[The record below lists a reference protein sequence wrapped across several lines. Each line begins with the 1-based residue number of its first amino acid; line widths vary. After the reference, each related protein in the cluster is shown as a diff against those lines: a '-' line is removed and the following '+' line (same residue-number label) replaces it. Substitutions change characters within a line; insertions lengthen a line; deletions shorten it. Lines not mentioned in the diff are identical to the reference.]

1 MAEDLAPAVPAA
13 SPGQPAP
20 PPVEPSAP
28 AQPAESRP
36 LVERPRAPGQ
46 PKLYRRRFL
55 LAYLALALIGL
66 AGVAATAAL
75 FVLPR
80 GEESEEWSSW
90 RPTGDED
97 TYIDQ
102 IADYISARYRQP
114 TGSALV
120 AVLAGRPEVKTADS
134 AIPLDAVAIQ
144 PERGEESDDIE
155 VVRIDRSVMYT
166 LCGLGPQCAMAE
178 GAPSAERHR
187 LLRREALELAL
198 YTFKYTDRRSV
209 LALLPP
215 RIEPGADGQPQVV
228 SATALFFQVDDLGDA
243 LDRPLNTTLVAEDPP
258 QATQIPAD
266 EISIIDGLTEERLF
280 DYQFTQ
286 TQQGAAIMVLAHVD
300 T

>member
-1 MAEDLAPAVPAA
+1 MAEDLATALPATTEQSSPAA
-13 SPGQPAP
+13 LEPAAPAP
-20 PPVEPSAP
+20 
-28 AQPAESRP
+28 AEDSRP
-36 LVERPRAPGQ
+36 LVERPRAPRQ

-80 GEESEEWSSW
+80 TQESEEWSTW

-97 TYIDQ
+97 TYVDQ
-102 IADYISARYRQP
+102 IADYVSGRYRQP

-120 AVLAGRPEVKTADS
+120 AVLAGRPEVKTADA

-144 PERGEESDDIE
+144 PEGGEAADDIE
-155 VVRIDRSVMYT
+155 VVRIDKSVMYT

-178 GAPSAERHR
+178 GPPSAERHR

-215 RIEPGADGQPQVV
+215 RIEPGPNGEAQVV
-228 SATALFFQVDDLGDA
+228 SATALFFQEDDLDEA
-243 LDRPLNTTLVAEDPP
+243 LDRPLSTTLVAEDPP
-258 QATQIPAD
+258 QATQIPA
-266 EISIIDGLTEERLF
+266 EEVSTIDSLTEERLF